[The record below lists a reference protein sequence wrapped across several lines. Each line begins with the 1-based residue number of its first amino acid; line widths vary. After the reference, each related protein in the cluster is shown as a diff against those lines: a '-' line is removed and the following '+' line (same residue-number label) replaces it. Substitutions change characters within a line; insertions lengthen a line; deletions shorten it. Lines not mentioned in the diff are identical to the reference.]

1 MELSKYVLEP
11 LRKDEEFILYRGQH
25 RNQVDAPPVLLLA
38 PASTRPAPE
47 SLKRME
53 HEYSL
58 RAELDLSW
66 AVRPL
71 ALSQLNRQ
79 AMLVL
84 ENPGGEPLDRLIQG
98 PMEMT
103 QFLRFAVGLASALSQ
118 LHKRGLIHKDIKPP
132 NVLVNSATGEVWLM
146 GFGIASR
153 LPREHQWPEPP
164 EFIAGT
170 LPYMAPEQTGR
181 MNRSIDSRSDLY
193 AFGVTL
199 YEMLT
204 GGLPFTAS
212 DPMEWVH
219 CHIARQPAPPSERL
233 KNVPGSVSAIIMK
246 LLAKT
251 AEERYQTAVGAES
264 DLRRCLA
271 EWETQRSIDEFA
283 LGEHDTPDRL
293 LIPEKLYGRESEI
306 EALVAAFDR
315 VVAGARPE
323 LVLVSGY
330 SGVGK
335 SSVVNELHKRL
346 VPPRGLF
353 ASGKFDQYKRDIP
366 YATLAQAFQSL
377 LRPLLT
383 KSETEL
389 GKWRDALQDALGP
402 NAKLIVN
409 LVPELQLIIGEPP
422 PVPDLPLQDAQ
433 RRFQFVFRRFIGVF
447 ARPEHPLAL
456 FLDDLQWLDSATLD
470 LIEDLLT
477 QSDVPHLMLIGA
489 YRDNEV
495 DTSHPLTR
503 KLDAMRKAGAP
514 VQGIVLAPLIRAD
527 VAVLIA
533 DSFHPEPDRAAALAE
548 LIHEKT
554 AGNPFFVIQFISALV
569 EEGLLTF
576 DYGEGQWSWDLN
588 TIRAKR
594 YTDNV
599 ADLMVGKLKR
609 LPIETQQ
616 ALQLLACLGNRAEFA
631 LLEMVSQQSSD
642 EMHAR
647 FWEATRTGLVFR
659 SGDAYG
665 FLHDRVQEA
674 AYSLIP
680 QESRANA
687 HLRIGRLITAATPP
701 DKLEE
706 RIFEIV
712 NQFNRGVPLVTS
724 DAERLQIAELN
735 LIAARRARASTAYK
749 SALVHLAAGEALLS
763 EEHWETHHGLRFPL
777 ALHRAECEFLTGE
790 FLAADER
797 LSRLRL
803 RAIDWTDLAAVAC
816 LRIALYTT
824 DRIDRAVEVGV
835 EQLRTFGIEWSAH
848 PSEEEVRAEY
858 DELRRR
864 VGERPIEILVDLA
877 SMRNADFLALMEV
890 LLAILPAALF
900 TERKIHDLA
909 VLRMAN
915 LSLEHGYCDASPLAF
930 AQLSMTIGPRFGQYR
945 NGFRFGHL
953 GVALVERED
962 LARFRGKVYCVAGYH
977 VLPWTHPIQAAS
989 SMIQRALDLAQETGD
1004 LLFVAHCQTHLISLG
1019 LASGARLD
1027 ELEVEAERY
1036 LQATRQLRFR
1046 LVIDTMTTKLA
1057 LIRTLRGLTPQ
1068 FGHLDDVHVDEFR
1081 MEHHLSGNPML
1092 AIAASWH
1099 WIRKM
1104 QARYLA
1110 GDYAA
1115 AADALSKA
1123 QPLGDD
1129 PFSQHFEAAE
1139 FWFYGALSR
1148 AASWDSAPPDEK
1160 QQHFE
1165 ALKAHQD
1172 QLDIWAQNCPENF
1185 ENRAALVSAE
1195 IARIQGRELEAEHLY
1210 EQAIRSAHENGF
1222 VHNEAIANELAAHFY
1237 AARGF
1242 EKIAHAYLKDAR
1254 YGYLRWGADG
1264 KVRQLDQ
1271 LYPHLREKEP
1281 VPGPTS
1287 TLGAPVEH
1295 LDLATVIKVSQ
1306 AVSGEIVLEKLIDTL
1321 MRTAIEHAGAER
1333 GLLILPRGV
1342 EQRIEAE
1349 ATTSGDTVIVRLRD
1363 VPAAGGALP
1372 ESIVHYVVRMRERVI
1387 LDDASAQNSF
1397 SADTYIRQHRA
1408 RSVLCLPLINQAR
1421 LIGVLYLENN
1431 LTPHVFNPTRIA
1443 VLELLASRAAIS
1455 LENASLYSDLQRSE
1469 AFLAQGQT
1477 LSHTGS
1483 FGWSVLSGELYWSE
1497 ETYKIFEHDR
1507 VARPTLGWI
1516 MLRIHPDDRDTVR
1529 QIIDDASE
1537 ERADLDFEHRFMMP
1551 DGSVKYL
1558 HVLGRALKT
1567 SAENLEFVGAV
1578 TDVTAAK
1585 QAEEELRHREA
1596 ELLEAQRLSHTGS
1609 WKHDIASGRVTVS
1622 PEVYRI
1628 YGVRPDEAKSNAEF
1642 WLNRTH
1648 PEDAKRIQELF
1659 EECEIQK
1666 TDYEADYRIV
1676 LPDGALKH
1684 LHAIGHPIV
1693 NEKGDLVE
1701 FVGTVMDVT
1710 AAKQAEEKIRQ
1721 SESELRQILELAPQH
1736 VYVLGPDP
1744 DRTLLYGNQAAL
1756 DYLGLTL
1763 EEWRT
1768 YDRRKLCHPDD
1779 WGRVMSEAQGNFS
1792 SGLPHETELRFLRN
1806 DGKYRWFLFR
1816 WNPIRDDQGRLTRWF
1831 VAGTDIEDRKQTE
1844 QRLRN
1849 ENVALREEIDK
1860 ASMFE
1865 QIVGTSAPLQMVLA
1879 RISKV
1884 APTDSSVLITGET
1897 GTGKEL
1903 VARAIHRRSQR
1914 SSRAFVSVNC
1924 AAIPRD
1930 LIASELFGHEKG
1942 AFTGATQRR
1951 LGRFELADGGTI
1963 FLDEVGELP
1972 AETQIALLRVLQ
1984 EHEFERIGG
1993 AGSMRTN
2000 VRVIAATNR
2009 DLDAGIAEGAFRS
2022 DLFYRLNVFPI
2033 EMPSLRERRQDIPVL
2048 VEYFIDRYA
2057 RKAGKSFQTVN
2068 KKSLDLLRSY
2078 SWPGN
2083 IRELQNVIERSVI
2096 VCETET
2102 FSVDESWLSRRPS
2115 ATEPRMQF
2123 DFSEKLASQEKE
2135 MIEAALRETKGRV
2148 FGPSG
2153 AAAKLGMPGT
2163 TLDSK
2168 IKSLKISKNRFKT
2181 A

>member
-1 MELSKYVLEP
+1 MS
-11 LRKDEEFILYRGQH
+11 FI
-25 RNQVDAPPVLLLA
+25 NA
-38 PASTRPAPE
+38 
-47 SLKRME
+47 
-53 HEYSL
+53 
-58 RAELDLSW
+58 
-66 AVRPL
+66 
-71 ALSQLNRQ
+71 
-79 AMLVL
+79 
-84 ENPGGEPLDRLIQG
+84 
-98 PMEMT
+98 
-103 QFLRFAVGLASALSQ
+103 
-118 LHKRGLIHKDIKPP
+118 
-132 NVLVNSATGEVWLM
+132 
-146 GFGIASR
+146 
-153 LPREHQWPEPP
+153 
-164 EFIAGT
+164 
-170 LPYMAPEQTGR
+170 
-181 MNRSIDSRSDLY
+181 
-193 AFGVTL
+193 
-199 YEMLT
+199 
-204 GGLPFTAS
+204 
-212 DPMEWVH
+212 
-219 CHIARQPAPPSERL
+219 
-233 KNVPGSVSAIIMK
+233 
-246 LLAKT
+246 
-251 AEERYQTAVGAES
+251 
-264 DLRRCLA
+264 
-271 EWETQRSIDEFA
+271 
-283 LGEHDTPDRL
+283 
-293 LIPEKLYGRESEI
+293 
-306 EALVAAFDR
+306 
-315 VVAGARPE
+315 
-323 LVLVSGY
+323 
-330 SGVGK
+330 
-335 SSVVNELHKRL
+335 L

-366 YATLAQAFQSL
+366 YATLAQAFQTL

-383 KSETEL
+383 KNETEL

-422 PVPDLPLQDAQ
+422 PVPDLPPQDAQ

-495 DTSHPLTR
+495 DSSHPLTR

-514 VQGIVLAPLIRAD
+514 VQEIVLAPLTRAD
-527 VAVLIA
+527 VAVLIT
-533 DSFHPEPDRAAALAE
+533 DSFHPEPERAAALAE

-588 TIRAKR
+588 TIRAKG

-659 SGDAYG
+659 SGDAYW

-680 QESRANA
+680 QDSRANA
-687 HLRIGRLITAATPP
+687 HLRIGRLIAAATPP

-712 NQFNRGVPLVTS
+712 NQLNRGVPLVTS

-763 EEHWETHHGLRFPL
+763 EEHWETHHDLRFPL

-803 RAIDWTDLAAVAC
+803 RAIGSTDLAAVAC

-858 DELRRR
+858 DELRQR
-864 VGERPIEILVDLA
+864 VGERPIETLVDLA
-877 SMRNADFLALMEV
+877 SMRDADFLALMEV

-945 NGFRFGHL
+945 DGFRFGHL

-962 LARFRGKVYCVAGYH
+962 LARFRGKVYSVVGYH
-977 VLPWTHPIQAAS
+977 VLPWTQPIQAAS

-1036 LQATRQLRFR
+1036 LQATRQLRFS
-1046 LVIDTMTTKLA
+1046 LFIDTMTTKLA

-1068 FGHLDDVHVDEFR
+1068 FGYLDDVHVDELR

-1092 AIAASWH
+1092 VIAASWY

-1123 QPLGDD
+1123 QPLGGD

-1139 FWFYGALSR
+1139 FWFYGALSH

-1160 QQHFE
+1160 QRHSE

-1185 ENRAALVSAE
+1185 ENRATLVSAE

-1237 AARGF
+1237 AARGL
-1242 EKIAHAYLKDAR
+1242 EKIAHAYLQDAR

-1271 LYPHLREKEP
+1271 LYPHLR
-1281 VPGPTS
+1281 VPSPTS
-1287 TLGAPVEH
+1287 TIGAPVEH

-1363 VPAAGGALP
+1363 VSAAGAALP
-1372 ESIVHYVVRMRERVI
+1372 ESIVHYVVRTRESVI

-1443 VLELLASRAAIS
+1443 VLELLASQAAIS

-1483 FGWSVLSGELYWSE
+1483 FGWSVLSGEIYWSE

-1507 VARPTLGWI
+1507 VTKPTLEWI
-1516 MLRIHPDDRDTVR
+1516 MQRIHPDDRDRVQQT
-1529 QIIDDASE
+1529 IDRASE
-1537 ERADLDFEHRFMMP
+1537 AGADFDLENRLLMA
-1551 DGSVKYL
+1551 DGSVKYV

-1585 QAEEELRHREA
+1585 QAEAELRHREA

-1609 WKHDIASGRVTVS
+1609 WKHDIASGRVIVS

-1628 YGVRPDEAKSNAEF
+1628 YGVRPDEVQSNTEIVGERPLQVF

-1659 EECEIQK
+1659 EKSEIQK
-1666 TDYEADYRIV
+1666 TDYETDYRIV
-1676 LPDGALKH
+1676 LPDGAVKH
-1684 LHAIGHPIV
+1684 LHVTGHPIV

-1721 SESELRQILELAPQH
+1721 SERWLRQLVDLSPQH
-1736 VYVLGPDP
+1736 VTEFGPDGSP
-1744 DRTLLYGNQAAL
+1744 LYNNQAAL
-1756 DYLGLTL
+1756 DYHGLTL
-1763 EEWRT
+1763 EEWRSADLNRLLHPQDAERMRRE
-1768 YDRRKLCHPDD
+1768 YPGKFRSGSPYEFEVRLRRK
-1779 WGRVMSEAQGNFS
+1779 
-1792 SGLPHETELRFLRN
+1792 
-1806 DGKYRWFLFR
+1806 DGEYRWFLFR
-1816 WNPIRDDQGRLTRWF
+1816 FKPMLDEQGGLTRWY
-1831 VAGTDIEDRKQTE
+1831 AAATDIEDRKRAE
-1844 QRLRN
+1844 ERIRD
-1849 ENVALREEIDK
+1849 ENLVLREQIDQTF
-1860 ASMFE
+1860 MFE
-1865 QIVGTSAPLQMVLA
+1865 EIVGSSQALQTVL
-1879 RISKV
+1879 SSVVKV
-1884 APTDSSVLITGET
+1884 APTDSTVLITGET

-1903 VARAIHRRSQR
+1903 IARAIHKRSQR
-1914 SSRAFVSVNC
+1914 SGQAFITVNC
-1924 AAIPRD
+1924 ASIPSS

-1942 AFTGATQRR
+1942 AFTGAMQRR
-1951 LGRFELADGGTI
+1951 LGRFELAHSGTI

-1972 AETQIALLRVLQ
+1972 GETQIALLRVLQ
-1984 EHEFERIGG
+1984 ERQFERVGG
-1993 AGSMRTN
+1993 NRILSTD

-2009 DLDAGIAEGAFRS
+2009 DLSAAIAAGMFRA

-2033 EMPSLRERRQDIPVL
+2033 EIPPLRKRKEDIPML
-2048 VEYFIDRYA
+2048 VEYFVKRYA
-2057 RKAGKSFQTVN
+2057 EKAGKHIRKIDRNTLEMCQ
-2068 KKSLDLLRSY
+2068 SY
-2078 SWPGN
+2078 PWPGN
-2083 IRELQNVIERSVI
+2083 IRELQNIVERSVI
-2096 VCETET
+2096 LCSDDT
-2102 FSVDESWLSRRPS
+2102 FWI
-2115 ATEPRMQF
+2115 
-2123 DFSEKLASQEKE
+2123 EKAWLASAQRPQLELAGPLPDSLQNQERK
-2135 MIEAALRETKGRV
+2135 MIEAALDESKGKV
-2148 FGPSG
+2148 AGPEG
-2153 AAAKLGMPGT
+2153 AAAKLGIPRS
-2163 TLDSK
+2163 TLDTK
-2168 IKSLKISKNRFKT
+2168 IRQLGIDKHRFISKR
-2181 A
+2181 